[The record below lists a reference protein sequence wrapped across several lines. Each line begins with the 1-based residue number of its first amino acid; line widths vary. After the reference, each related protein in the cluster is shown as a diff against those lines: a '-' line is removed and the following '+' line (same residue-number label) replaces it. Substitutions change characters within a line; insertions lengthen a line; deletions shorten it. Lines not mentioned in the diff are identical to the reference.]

1 MALSPGT
8 RLGPYEVIALLGAG
22 GMGEVYRAR
31 DPRLG
36 RDVAIKLLP
45 SSLTSDPERLH
56 RFEQEARAAAALNHP
71 NILAVYEINH
81 HDGVPFIVSELLEG
95 ETLRDRLAQTL
106 TTSWGDVAG
115 RTSGASL
122 RSGTQLP
129 HGGPHSDV
137 LQGLAVRK
145 TIDYGIQLAH
155 GLAAAHEKGV
165 VHRDL
170 KPENIFVTT
179 DGRVKILDFGLA
191 KLTETEVGGGGASSV
206 PTTPIHTQAG
216 MMLGT
221 LNYMAP
227 EQVRGVPVDHR
238 ADIFAFGA
246 VLYEMLSGRRAFHG
260 DTSTDTMIAI
270 VKEDPA
276 DLPVGDRHIPPALE
290 RIVDRCLE
298 KNPGSR
304 FQTATDL
311 AFALSALSL
320 HSDLPAIDERMPVP
334 LASRRFGSPT
344 WVAAA
349 LGIGL
354 LGTGTVTIQHFR
366 EQPITADPVQ
376 FELSAPEGSVAQL
389 ALSPDGRQVVFV
401 GRLKG
406 VPMLWLRSLA
416 TLDVRPL
423 AGTDRAAMP
432 FWSPDS
438 KSIGFFA
445 DGKLKKIQAAGGPPI
460 VIGDADAGTGATW
473 SRENVIVFT
482 DAINGGRLFKIPSA
496 GGTPEAMTTPA
507 KGESHR
513 FPTFLPDGRHLLYV
527 VASDASNSVRV
538 RPLDSNNETVI
549 GPADSPAVYASG
561 YLVFSQQ
568 GTLLARPFDVDRRVP
583 TAEAQPVIDNVRTAF
598 SVSQTG
604 VMAYVKGARAGRLT
618 WFDRAGATLEN
629 VGEPGNFINLALS
642 PDETRLA
649 VSRRSGTP
657 ANQDIWLID
666 FTRAGTLSR
675 LTFDAAPE
683 FDPVFSPDGS
693 QVVFSSFRKG
703 AYQLYRRNSNGS
715 GGDEL
720 LDSSISG
727 VAVPDWSRDSR
738 FLVFASQGDLWVV
751 PMSGDR
757 KAYTLQ
763 KTPFEES
770 TPEFSA
776 DGRWIAY
783 RSNESGRWEIYVQP
797 FPATGAKHLISRDGG
812 MHPRWREDGKEL
824 FFLSLSG
831 ALMAAPVETTSTFQS
846 GSPQPLFD
854 TGIVGERANHAY
866 VVSRDGKRFLM
877 TARDQTSAPI
887 TIALN
892 WPRLLAPP

>member
-8 RLGPYEVIALLGAG
+8 RLGRYEIIAAIGAG

-36 RDVAIKLLP
+36 RDVAIKVLP
-45 SSLTSDPERLH
+45 PSLTSDPERLH

-81 HDGVPFIVSELLEG
+81 HEGAPFIVSELLEG
-95 ETLRDRLAQTL
+95 ETLRDRLAQAP
-106 TTSWGDVAG
+106 S
-115 RTSGASL
+115 ASDAH
-122 RSGTQLP
+122 P
-129 HGGPHSDV
+129 
-137 LQGLAVRK
+137 GLAVRK
-145 TIDYGIQLAH
+145 AIDYGIQIAH
-155 GLAAAHEKGV
+155 GLAAAHEKGI

-191 KLTETEVGGGGASSV
+191 KLTDTVVAGGGATSV
-206 PTTPIHTQAG
+206 PTTPIHTQSG

-246 VLYEMLSGRRAFHG
+246 VLYEMLSGRRAFRR
-260 DTSTDTMIAI
+260 DTATDTMIAI

-276 DLPVGDRHIPPALE
+276 DLQVGDRHIPPALE
-290 RIVDRCLE
+290 RIVDRCLD
-298 KNPGSR
+298 KSPGLR
-304 FQTATDL
+304 FQTAADL
-311 AFALSALSL
+311 AFALSSLSL
-320 HSDLPAIDERMPVP
+320 HSDRTTIDEPIGLP
-334 LASRRFGSPT
+334 PASRKFGSMG

-354 LGTGTVTIQHFR
+354 VGTGAVAIQHFR
-366 EQPITADPVQ
+366 EEPASAEPVQ
-376 FELSAPEGSVAQL
+376 LELSTPEGGVTQL

-406 VPMLWLRSLA
+406 ATMLSLRSLA
-416 TLDVRPL
+416 TPDARPL
-423 AGTDRAAMP
+423 AGTEGAVMP

-445 DGKLKKIQAAGGPPI
+445 DGKLKKIQATGGPPI

-482 DAINGGRLFKIPSA
+482 NAINGGRLFKIPSA
-496 GGTPEAMTTPA
+496 GGTPEAMSTPA

-513 FPTFLPDGRHLLYV
+513 FPSFLPDGRHLLYV
-527 VASDASNSVRV
+527 VASDASSSVRV
-538 RPLDSNNETVI
+538 RPLDSNDETVI
-549 GPADSPAVYASG
+549 GPADSLAVYASG
-561 YLVFSQQ
+561 YLVFSHQ

-583 TAEAQPVIDNVRTAF
+583 TAEALPLLDDVRMGPVTPSF

-618 WFDRAGATLEN
+618 WFDRAGAPLEG
-629 VGEPGNFINLALS
+629 VGESGNFGNLSLS
-642 PDETRLA
+642 PDEKRLA
-649 VSRRSGTP
+649 VSHRSGTP
-657 ANQDIWLID
+657 ANYDIWLID
-666 FTRAGTLSR
+666 LTRAGTLSR

-715 GGDEL
+715 GKDEL
-720 LDSSISG
+720 LDSSMSG
-727 VAVPDWSRDSR
+727 VGVPDWSRDGR
-738 FLVFASQGDLWVV
+738 FLVFTSQGDLWVL

-763 KTPFEES
+763 KTPFTES

-783 RSNESGRWEIYVQP
+783 RSNESGRSEIYVQP
-797 FPATGAKHLISRDGG
+797 FPGTGAKHLISRDGG
-812 MHPRWREDGKEL
+812 MHPQWREDGREL

-831 ALMAAPVETTSTFQS
+831 ALMAAPVEPTSTFRS
-846 GSPQPLFD
+846 GIPEPLFN

-866 VVSRDGKRFLM
+866 VVSGDGKRFLM
-877 TARDQTSAPI
+877 TAREQSAVPI

-892 WPRLLAPP
+892 WPRLLATR